1 MKPELDG
8 ETAEA
13 KAKRAATDF
22 AAEASSAPP
31 APWKEQA
38 ALIASKLRPVPIE
51 IDRELSHPRWD
62 RQTGRIACSIFH
74 DVDQADKDRLVE
86 YTAAESRLGDRAL
99 GAFVGL
105 AVGDWVGAPLEFLD
119 AVQTPKATN
128 HFWDT
133 SAFAYVGELPENKE
147 RDALEL
153 GQFTDDTSMALCLA
167 DSLLL
172 CGKYDGSD
180 VRKRYWSWH
189 AEGMNNC
196 FRNDTNRTR
205 RHSFGLG
212 YNICRGLSQLAVGQP
227 VPPYF
232 VDESSDDSGNG
243 SLMRLAPVPI
253 ICAHSSDA
261 ELRQMAMDSSRST
274 HTGKL
279 AAECCAFWA
288 FLVRHA
294 ITHPSTQARS
304 REVID
309 VGIQRYLEV
318 YAESTSPQ
326 LESLLLSTAPADGK
340 EACWRWREPVLLLDA
355 TVEARGKEYN
365 GYPFS
370 LGYFG
375 SFCVDALA
383 IALHVNYHNT
393 DFESAVA
400 HGANLLGDADTTA
413 SIAGQLAGAVYGYSG
428 IDPRYVDALRKWDD
442 GEIATR
448 AALLLATAHRNRSTP
463 Q

>member
-1 MKPELDG
+1 MWKWG
-8 ETAEA
+8 
-13 KAKRAATDF
+13 AAVGGG
-22 AAEASSAPP
+22 AAVWYGYSRLTEPD
-31 APWKEQA
+31 WKKQA
-38 ALIASKLRPVPIE
+38 RLVASKILPVPIE

-62 RQTGRIACSIFH
+62 RKTSRIACSIFR
-74 DVDQADKDRLVE
+74 DVEEADKDRLVE
-86 YTAAESRLGDRAL
+86 LTVAASCVGDRAL

-128 HFWDT
+128 HYWDT
-133 SAFAYVGELPENKE
+133 SAFAYVGKLPENKE

-172 CGKYDGSD
+172 RGKYDGSD
-180 VRKRYWSWH
+180 ARKRYWSWH

-196 FRNDTNRTR
+196 FRNDTERTR

-212 YNICRGLSQLAVGQP
+212 YNICRGLSKLKVGQP
-227 VPPYF
+227 VPPF
-232 VDESSDDSGNG
+232 FIDGSDDSGNG

-253 ICAHSSDA
+253 LCTHSSDKK
-261 ELRQMAMDSSRST
+261 LRQMAMDSSRST

-279 AAECCAFWA
+279 AAECCGFWG
-288 FLVRHA
+288 FLLRHA
-294 ITHPSTQARS
+294 ITRPSTQARPK
-304 REVID
+304 EIID
-309 VGIQRYLEV
+309 EGIERYMAM
-318 YAESTSPQ
+318 YAEDTSPE
-326 LESLLLSTAPADGK
+326 LKRLLASDAPADGT

-355 TVEARGKEYN
+355 TAEARGKTYN
-365 GYPFS
+365 GHPFS

-383 IALHVNYHNT
+383 IALHVNYHNS
-393 DFESAVA
+393 DFESTVA

-413 SIAGQLAGAVYGYSG
+413 AIAGQLAGAMYGYSG
-428 IDPRYVDALRKWDD
+428 IDPKYIQTLRKWDD
-442 GEIATR
+442 GEVAVR
-448 AALLLATAHRNRSTP
+448 AALLLAASA
-463 Q
+463 